1 MVLKLLKNYG
11 MQKIEKRKNN
21 ISDFYRY
28 LWVNYCVH
36 LNVNCKNSRNKWSC
50 IFNKFRSIHHMIY
63 HVTRKVRSF
72 VRNIRLGLKS
82 RLNTI
87 WWAVTNSQFEIRP
100 KFKIRIF
107 SFFPV
112 LTSLARIKVQFGII
126 VFPSRLLITVDSF
139 MTIRTIWYGAFKVHL
154 SQVTGGYVMSLKY
167 SIKYAAYYIHYD
179 KLLS

>member
-1 MVLKLLKNYG
+1 M
-11 MQKIEKRKNN
+11 
-21 ISDFYRY
+21 
-28 LWVNYCVH
+28 
-36 LNVNCKNSRNKWSC
+36 NVNCKNSRNKWSC

-126 VFPSRLLITVDSF
+126 VSPSRLLITVDSF
-139 MTIRTIWYGAFKVHL
+139 MTIWCFQSTVITSNGRLRYITEILHKVCSILH
-154 SQVTGGYVMSLKY
+154 SLWQ
-167 SIKYAAYYIHYD
+167 IIIVN
-179 KLLS
+179 KLIS